1 MEERNILKNKG
12 LKILAFITLPIFL
25 MTIIADLII
34 IYYAIENPEIK
45 ENKDFYSTDM
55 FIDSYLSEMYR
66 KASSL
71 KSEIEEGYYIDEYG
85 YRIKTDE
92 IEEDV
97 DSRTPIY
104 IQDGEYKI
112 YYQSN
117 HTEKKFVYL
126 LVNYETKTAYTNVQ
140 QTSKS
145 NTLEKLKQVIISN
158 NKYWSISNNQIKTN
172 IDRLSEANIVR
183 NQAMQRV
190 SDFSNQKEFYTAFDE
205 TIKRLD
211 NTSDISLTKAM
222 YEETQKLYKYSY
234 STLIISI
241 ILASI
246 EIIYLIYALG
256 RVKGKSEVYMSW
268 MDKIPLEAIILIY
281 SVITPLE
288 LVILAGCLSIVVVD
302 VNLYFVLLAI
312 VGYIS
317 VISMLYGMGTAI
329 KRIKTHTF
337 FKNSITYKIFKW
349 IFTKFKRIK
358 NMFISNKN
366 LGKKIAIYFIS
377 IIAISILIVLMFSEF
392 GILLDIVFW
401 VWCYYKIMQEVD
413 KFKQIHD
420 ATERIYK
427 GDTNIKIDESMYTG
441 ILQEFAIYL
450 NDIAGGFSNAI
461 QESLKSERL
470 KTELITNVS
479 HDIKTPLT
487 SIINY
492 VDLLKQENIQ
502 NDKVKEYIEV
512 LDNKSQRLKK
522 LIEDLVEA
530 SKASSGN
537 IKINKEVLNVK
548 ELLNQVTGEFKDK
561 FNKRGLNVI
570 AKVPE
575 EIVYIKADSRY
586 LYRVLENVYSN
597 VAKYAAQE
605 SRVYLDCMLEE
616 NGDVAIYI
624 KNISKEELNIS
635 ADELMQRFVRGD
647 KSRNTEGSGLGLSI
661 AKSLTE
667 LQGGTFNIHLD
678 GDLFKTEIR
687 FKRV

>member
-1 MEERNILKNKG
+1 MEERSILKNKG
-12 LKILAFITLPIFL
+12 LKVLAFVTLPIFL
-25 MTIIADLII
+25 MTLIVDLII
-34 IYYAIENPEIK
+34 IYYAVAHPEIK

-55 FIDSYLSEMYR
+55 FIDSYLSEVYR

-71 KSEIEEGYYIDEYG
+71 QDEIEEGYYIDEYG
-85 YRIKTDE
+85 YSIESNEKIE
-92 IEEDV
+92 ILN
-97 DSRTPIY
+97 SRKPIY
-104 IQDGEYKI
+104 VQDGDYKI

-117 HTEKKFVYL
+117 HNKNKFVYL
-126 LVNYETKTAYTNVQ
+126 LINSETKIAYTNLQ
-140 QTSKS
+140 QTAKT
-145 NTLEKLKQVIISN
+145 NTIEKLKQVIISN

-172 IDRLSEANIVR
+172 IERLSDANIVR
-183 NQAMQRV
+183 NQSMQKV
-190 SDFSNQKEFYTAFDE
+190 SEFSNKKELYTAFDE
-205 TIKRLD
+205 SVKNLD
-211 NTSDISLTKAM
+211 YTSDITLSKAL
-222 YEETQKLYKYSY
+222 YEETQRLYRYSY
-234 STLIISI
+234 STLFISV

-246 EIIYLIYALG
+246 EVVYLIYAVG
-256 RVKGKSEVYMSW
+256 HVKNKKGIYLSW
-268 MDKIPLEAIILIY
+268 VDKIPLEIIGLIYAILIPIECI
-281 SVITPLE
+281 V
-288 LVILAGCLSIVVVD
+288 LAGCFTIVSVD
-302 VNLYFVLLAI
+302 VNLCFMLLAI
-312 VGYIS
+312 VGYFSAIS
-317 VISMLYGMGTAI
+317 VLYGGGTFI

-337 FKNSITYKIFKW
+337 FKNSITYKFFKW
-349 IFTKFKRIK
+349 IFTKFKKIK
-358 NMFISNKN
+358 NTFISNKN
-366 LGKKIAIYFIS
+366 LGKKIAVYFIGM
-377 IIAISILIVLMFSEF
+377 IAISILIVLMFSEF

-427 GDTNIKIDESMYTG
+427 GDTNIQIDESMYTG
-441 ILQEFAIYL
+441 ILKEFAIYL

-492 VDLLKQENIQ
+492 VDLIKQENIQ
-502 NDKVKEYIEV
+502 NDKVKEYIEI

-537 IKINKEVLNVK
+537 IKINKEVLNLK
-548 ELLNQVTGEFKDK
+548 ELLSQLTGEFKDK
-561 FNKRGLNVI
+561 FNKRVLNI
-570 AKVPE
+570 ITKVPE

-597 VAKYAAQE
+597 VAKYAAQD
-605 SRVYLDCMLEE
+605 SRVYLDCVLEE
-616 NGDVAIYI
+616 NGDVVIYV

-635 ADELMQRFVRGD
+635 TDELMQRFVRGD

-661 AKSLTE
+661 ANSLTE

>member
-1 MEERNILKNKG
+1 MEERSIFKNRG
-12 LKILAFITLPIFL
+12 LKILAFVTLPIFL
-25 MTIIADLII
+25 MTLIADLII
-34 IYYAIENPEIK
+34 IYYAVVHPEIK
-45 ENKDFYSTDM
+45 ENKDFYNTDM
-55 FIDSYLSEMYR
+55 FIDSYLAEMYR
-66 KASSL
+66 KAYSL
-71 KSEIEEGYYIDEYG
+71 EEEIEEGYYIDEYG
-85 YRIKTDE
+85 YSIDNNEYKE
-92 IEEDV
+92 SV
-97 DSRTPIY
+97 NSRKPIY

-126 LVNYETKTAYTNVQ
+126 LVNDETKIAYTNLQ
-140 QTSKS
+140 QTAKT
-145 NTLEKLKQVIISN
+145 NTIERLKQVIISN
-158 NKYWSISNNQIKTN
+158 NRYWSISNTQINTN
-172 IDRLSEANIVR
+172 IDRLSESNIVR
-183 NQAMQRV
+183 NQAMQKV
-190 SDFSNQKEFYTAFDE
+190 SEFSNQKEFYTAFDE
-205 TIKRLD
+205 TVKILD
-211 NTSDISLTKAM
+211 NTSDISLNKAM
-222 YEETQKLYKYSY
+222 YETIQNLYKYSY
-234 STLIISI
+234 STLIISTV
-241 ILASI
+241 LAVI

-256 RVKGKSEVYMSW
+256 NIKGKEGIFLSW
-268 MDKIPLEAIILIY
+268 VDRIPLEIIILIY
-281 SVITPLE
+281 SILVPLE
-288 LVILAGCLSIVVVD
+288 FVMLAGCLSIVAVD
-302 VNLYFVLLAI
+302 VDLCFVLL
-312 VGYIS
+312 VMLGYIS
-317 VISMLYGMGTAI
+317 AITILYGIGTMI

-349 IFTKFKRIK
+349 IWKKINNIK
-358 NMFISNKN
+358 DTFIENKN
-366 LGKKIAIYFIS
+366 LGKKIAIYFIG
-377 IIAISILIVLMFSEF
+377 IITISVLIILMFSEF

-401 VWCYYKIMQEVD
+401 LWCYYRIMKEVD

-427 GDTNIKIDESMYTG
+427 GDTNIKLDESMYAG
-441 ILQEFAIYL
+441 VLKEFAIYL

-461 QESLKSERL
+461 KESLKSERL

-502 NDKVKEYIEV
+502 NEKVNEYIEI

-548 ELLNQVTGEFKDK
+548 ELLNQVTGEFEDK
-561 FNKRGLNVI
+561 FNKRGLKI
-570 AKVPE
+570 ITKIPE
-575 EIVYIKADSRY
+575 EIIYIKADSRY

-597 VAKYAAQE
+597 VAKYAEQD
-605 SRVYLDCMLEE
+605 SRVYLDCVLEE
-616 NGDVAIYI
+616 NNDVVIYV

-661 AKSLTE
+661 ANSLTE